1 MAKVIKFLGLFIISI
16 IIGFY
21 LTFYIA
27 ENNSAI
33 GNSIIPFFLWGF
45 FAIVITISLNGLI
58 TRVGKR
64 GKPGTWEPP
73 EQIRDKVV
81 TAAQFVGRLDRG
93 RGLLEST
100 ARMVD
105 NDFTTKGNWFRP
117 GEVNYAVLRFRAE
130 LLDRDGIP
138 LENVPVEITAER
150 SKWIGNIVE
159 GDRVRVEGKFES
171 DGILHAKNAFNYSTN
186 SWVGERR

>member
-93 RGLLEST
+93 SGLLEST